1 MRSLILVLL
10 LLCSSQGAW
19 AQYVILGP
27 GFVDVPGTVIEVPNM
42 PRIRD
47 QKHMGICWGVAATVL
62 AQKYY
67 CDLQQIGDCAN
78 LPPEKEISVL
88 DLMSWEKLDE
98 EKAKEGWAKNDR
110 KIRLGLDRGGG
121 SPTKP
126 LWNSQDSFS
135 FKRESCF
142 PLDQFY
148 EKFGASKE
156 ALAITMSRLQLFFD
170 TYKIQRGTGEFDYK
184 RALTIQAQEC
194 TSCSA
199 ELVAARKLVFEMFP
213 LDKPDAYYGQKISW
227 GLTKSTLDHFMY
239 EVLFAAGCKVIPMP
253 SPTVHIF
260 PADGQR
266 ASSQELTEKLKKMLR
281 LGIPV
286 GVGAVRSKADGIN
299 HIFVISGYK
308 NVCGAE
314 RKNCHELIKAHNSW
328 GENWQKSANGGWIR
342 WDDILEALDTY
353 ADGSFKPATIFW
365 ITERDSL
372 NIKLNDSI
380 PVGTSAVIEP
390 SSAEAEYSSWDN
402 TTCTVSEK
410 GVVTGVK
417 PGGCIVTFSRGRKG
431 YPLVTRVVAQ

>member
-10 LLCSSQGAW
+10 LLCNSQGAW

-98 EKAKEGWAKNDR
+98 EKAKEAIAKNNR
-110 KIRLGLDRGGG
+110 KIRLGLNNTGGY
-121 SPTKP
+121 PTKP

-148 EKFGASKE
+148 ERFGASKE
-156 ALAITMSRLQLFFD
+156 SLAITMSRLQLFFD
-170 TYKIQRGTGEFDYK
+170 TYKIQRGTGEFDDK

-213 LDKPDAYYGQKISW
+213 LDKPGAYYGEKISW
-227 GLTKSTLDHFMY
+227 GLTKATLDHFMY
-239 EVLFAAGCKVIPMP
+239 EVLFAKGCKVIPMP

-260 PADGQR
+260 PAPGQH

-286 GVGAVRSKADGIN
+286 GIASVRTGDGL
-299 HIFVISGYK
+299 HAFVISGYK
-308 NVCGAE
+308 KVCGSE

-328 GENWQKSANGGWIR
+328 GEIWQKRANGGWIR
-342 WDDILEALDTY
+342 WDAILNALPTNPDGGFEPEALY
-353 ADGSFKPATIFW
+353 W
-365 ITERDSL
+365 ITERDDL

-380 PVGTSAVIEP
+380 PVGSSAVIEP
-390 SSAEAEYSSWDN
+390 SNAEAEYSSRDSSI
-402 TTCTVSEK
+402 CTVSEK

-417 PGGCIVTFSRGRKG
+417 PGVCIVTFSKGRKG

>member
-1 MRSLILVLL
+1 MRSLIFVLL
-10 LLCSSQGAW
+10 LLCNSQGAL

-27 GFVDVPGTVIEVPNM
+27 GFVDVPGSVIEVPNM

-78 LPPEKEISVL
+78 LPPEREISVL
-88 DLMSWEKLDE
+88 DLMSWEMLDE
-98 EKAKEGWAKNDR
+98 EYKKEGRASNDR
-110 KIRLGLDRGGG
+110 KIRFGLDRGGG
-121 SPTKP
+121 VAWAP
-126 LWNSQDSFS
+126 LAKSQNNFA

-184 RALTIQAQEC
+184 TIQAQEC

-199 ELVAARKLVFEMFP
+199 ELIAARKLVFEMFP
-213 LDKPDAYYGQKISW
+213 LDKPGANYGNKIW
-227 GLTKSTLDHFMY
+227 FGLTKSTLDHFMY

-260 PADGQR
+260 PGLGQH

-281 LGIPV
+281 LGISV
-286 GVGAVRSKADGIN
+286 GIQNVRTGDGW
-299 HIFVISGYK
+299 HTFVISGYK
-308 NVCGAE
+308 KVCGAE
-314 RKNCHELIKAHNSW
+314 HKNCHELIKAHNSW